1 MKLRGVLLLK
11 RLDVPTIFLSNLSF
25 PGSGKR
31 FLVTLGIVLMPW
43 FFLIGCAS
51 QRDMVSEIDYLSML
65 PEDAE
70 IYLRFPV
77 QENQGIAS
85 KLIASLVPKMEER
98 DVEKLQGR
106 FHSIYVAVKDSELS
120 AIATGSFPKVGLS
133 FVLKEKN
140 GWKKVKDDTV
150 PVTGLYYQ
158 YQDLPFQIA
167 FPNSSTMMIS
177 SQVNVLLTAYNSF
190 EYLPKTNPLAEYS
203 SEYRQG
209 NPALIQNSDE
219 NSSQDFFNQT
229 IDFYV
234 DDVISLIVPF
244 LKKNLPIKL
253 PLTDLYGEFSP
264 VDYADLDLS
273 VMNEDA
279 EGRLYSFTGY
289 LGLPDSRAMK
299 PALAALKILFRTLGL
314 NVEYSSF
321 NDDTIKVT
329 GLIVSEKDLVALLNK
344 SLG

>member
-1 MKLRGVLLLK
+1 MKGLS
-11 RLDVPTIFLSNLSF
+11 VPTTFLSNLSF
-25 PGSGKR
+25 PGGGR
-31 FLVTLGIVLMPW
+31 RILVVLGIVMPW
-43 FFLIGCAS
+43 FLLIGCAS
-51 QRDMVSEIDYLSML
+51 QRGVVSETDYLSML

-77 QENQGIAS
+77 QGNRGIAS
-85 KLIASLVPKMEER
+85 QLITSFVPRMEEK
-98 DVEKLQGR
+98 DVEKLQKR

-120 AIATGSFPKVGLS
+120 AIATGSFPKAGLS

-177 SQVNVLLTAYNSF
+177 SQVNALLAAYNSF
-190 EYLPKTNPLAEYS
+190 EYLPRTNPLVECS

-209 NPALIQNSDE
+209 DLISTQNIF
-219 NSSQDFFNQT
+219 NSQI

-234 DDVISLIVPF
+234 GDVISLIVPL
-244 LKKNLPIKL
+244 LKKKLPIKL
-253 PLTDLYGEFSP
+253 PLTDLYGEFVP
-264 VDYADLDLS
+264 VNYSDFDLS
-273 VMNEDA
+273 VIDEDA
-279 EGRLYSFTGY
+279 GGQLYSITGY

-299 PALAALKILFRTLGL
+299 PALAALRILFRTLGL
-314 NVEYSSF
+314 NVEYGSF
-321 NDDTIKVT
+321 DDDTIKFS
-329 GLIVSEKDLVALLNK
+329 GLAVSERDLVALLNE
-344 SLG
+344 SLR